1 MTFNVFIT
9 QPEMEEQGKS
19 VFREDGWLPTTFILK
34 AHHLFFCSALGVV
47 GSLPLGLLASL
58 TTMKTE
64 WQGNIPGLA
73 SQNGNPNTV
82 SC

>member
-34 AHHLFFCSALGVV
+34 AHHLFSPRSSAWGLAVH
-47 GSLPLGLLASL
+47 PLSASP
-58 TTMKTE
+58 TTRKQG
-64 WQGNIPGLA
+64 WQGNAPSLA
-73 SQNGNPNTV
+73 ARRGIQMLSV